1 MENQNLEGIIGP
13 NPFDSLS
20 ETDLI
25 YLLQHNSEQLTEA
38 QKLDIKARISK
49 FEGARQ
55 AEMEIIDFP
64 EPVKQYQK
72 LPQNNRRAGYV
83 DIIILMLTV
92 WTTCLCGMAY
102 VYSQLNIMG

>member
-1 MENQNLEGIIGP
+1 MENQNLESVISP

-38 QKLDIKARISK
+38 QKLDIQARISK
-49 FEGARQ
+49 FERVRQ
-55 AEMEIIDFP
+55 AEMEVIDFP
-64 EPVKQYQK
+64 EPAKQFKK

-92 WTTCLCGMAY
+92 WATCLCGMAY
-102 VYSQLNIMG
+102 VYSQLNILG